1 MAKCVYEVTEK
12 TFFGGILYEPNGKRP
27 YIVTEEPLK
36 KVPAHLKLL
45 RKKAEVDAALGSQSD
60 PEARPRNRLSM
71 RLSWQLLKLTLVGR
85 KSCNG
90 SHSHPQ
96 D

>member
-60 PEARPRNRLSM
+60 PEAEAKKQTEHEAELAALEADSRGPEEL
-71 RLSWQLLKLTLVGR
+71 
-85 KSCNG
+85 
-90 SHSHPQ
+90 
-96 D
+96 